1 MLMGPPKA
9 LEAAKPTSSS
19 KTITTLGAFAGA
31 FTSKRGGAFAS
42 LASSP
47 RADYQS
53 HGSSSG
59 LKQRLAVTP
68 ENYGGVHAKNYWTL
82 VVCVVPK
89 VGVSRS
95 SALEPAPRRVRHF
108 NATAGG
114 IPAGLI
120 RSSVMR

>member
-1 MLMGPPKA
+1 MEPF
-9 LEAAKPTSSS
+9 AADATMRA
-19 KTITTLGAFAGA
+19 T
-31 FTSKRGGAFAS
+31 KRPRPSTATAIRGSVRRS
-42 LASSP
+42 LWF
-47 RADYQS
+47 

-59 LKQRLAVTP
+59 LEQRLAVTP
-68 ENYGGVHAKNYWTL
+68 ENYGDVHAGNYWTL

-89 VGVSRS
+89 LGVSRS

-108 NATAGG
+108 NAAAGG